1 MPDGFGIQIDS
12 KSLEEKLKSLSQ
24 DMQDR
29 IVNTALREGA
39 LVYRDAVSEAAP
51 ERTDG
56 GPNEGSNS
64 LPAGALKSDV
74 IVQKVPKSSEYVVR
88 FGKLT
93 AHVARFVDEGHRLVR
108 GGYSK
113 LNKITGKKRGP
124 GKEVGS
130 VAAYP
135 FFRGAFEIASADAEK
150 AISSSITD
158 QVNKKWKG

>member
-56 GPNEGSNS
+56 
-64 LPAGALKSDV
+64 
-74 IVQKVPKSSEYVVR
+74 
-88 FGKLT
+88 
-93 AHVARFVDEGHRLVR
+93 
-108 GGYSK
+108 
-113 LNKITGKKRGP
+113 
-124 GKEVGS
+124 
-130 VAAYP
+130 
-135 FFRGAFEIASADAEK
+135 
-150 AISSSITD
+150 
-158 QVNKKWKG
+158 